1 MSLPLI
7 QKLIQEEG
15 LEGWLLYDF
24 HGINPTFHKI
34 VGLPKGRHITRKV
47 YYWIP
52 KIGEPQKIVHKIE
65 QHVLDGIP
73 GKLITYAR
81 REELEECLTRFSGKV
96 AMEYSVGIPYISFVD
111 GGTIDFLR
119 GLNKVEIVSSGTLL
133 QKLLSTL
140 DEVAIKSHLE
150 AAEILDK
157 VVEEAF
163 LLIQKNLPYEKDV
176 SDFILKRFEE
186 EGCVTDHAPIVAKGP
201 NSANPHYALK
211 GRGDKFER
219 GDFILID
226 LWCKKNRTGAIYA
239 DITRVGML
247 GVPTPKI
254 QAAFDAVREAQKIA
268 ALHVKIGARGADID
282 TAARNSLEQKG
293 YGNFILHRLGH
304 SIDTNLHGHGAN
316 LDSFESLDTRLLI
329 PNTCYSIEPA
339 LYFPGEFG
347 LRLEHDIL
355 LTKEGLQITGFP
367 QEELRILT

>member
-24 HGINPTFHKI
+24 HGINPTFYKI
-34 VGLPKGRHITRKV
+34 VGLPEGRHITRKV

-65 QHVLDGIP
+65 THVLDGIP
-73 GKLITYAR
+73 GKLVTYAK
-81 REELEECLTRFSGKV
+81 REELEGILAGFSGKV
-96 AMEYSVGIPYISFVD
+96 AMEYSIEIPYISFVD
-111 GGTIDFLR
+111 GGTMDFLR
-119 GLNKVEIVSSGTLL
+119 GLNKMEIVSSGTLL

-140 DEVAIKSHLE
+140 DDAGIKSHLE

-157 VVEEAF
+157 VAGEAF
-163 LLIQKNLPYEKDV
+163 LFIQKNLPYERDV
-176 SDFILKRFEE
+176 TDFILKRFEE
-186 EGCVTDHAPIVAKGP
+186 EGCITDHAPIVAKGP
-201 NSANPHYALK
+201 NSANPHYAIQ

-226 LWCKKNRTGAIYA
+226 LWCKKKGAGSIFA

-247 GVPTPKI
+247 GPPAPKI
-254 QAAFDAVREAQKIA
+254 ETAFNAVRQAQKIA
-268 ALHVKIGARGADID
+268 VQHIKIGARGADID

-293 YGNFILHRLGH
+293 YGNYILHRLGH
-304 SIDTNLHGHGAN
+304 SIDTHLHGHGAN

-355 LTKEGLQITGFP
+355 LTKDGLLITGAP
-367 QEELRILT
+367 QETIFLL